1 MQKSQVWRV
10 IEANLIITKPIL
22 FINIASSNA
31 WNSLVFCSNIPI
43 HTDSQVEQGNLN
55 DILNQINLYHFLR
68 AWDSLKE
75 VWVDYVIKFAMSS
88 NDIKLKYQ
96 SPKKVWGM
104 AITSS
109 MLYKVQWHYFLTAA
123 FMGIQFCLCNSLKF
137 CSKKLFFNLCTNLFQ
152 FQQD

>member
-96 SPKKVWGM
+96 SPKKKSEEW
-104 AITSS
+104 
-109 MLYKVQWHYFLTAA
+109 Q
-123 FMGIQFCLCNSLKF
+123 
-137 CSKKLFFNLCTNLFQ
+137 
-152 FQQD
+152 